1 MSNFLEKE
9 LRNIKGLNYIVSIP
23 IEEFNTIAEL
33 EGFVKKAKKQA
44 VGVVMHY
51 ETSNFHCGVV
61 AQIYDKRTC
70 TVKEFL
76 GI

>member
-1 MSNFLEKE
+1 MSDFLENE
-9 LRNIKGLNYIVSIP
+9 LTNIKGLNYIISIP
-23 IEEFNTIAEL
+23 IDEFKTIAEL
-33 EGFVKKAKKQA
+33 DGFVKKAKEQA
-44 VGVVMHY
+44 IGVVMHY

-61 AQIYDKRTC
+61 AQIYDKATC